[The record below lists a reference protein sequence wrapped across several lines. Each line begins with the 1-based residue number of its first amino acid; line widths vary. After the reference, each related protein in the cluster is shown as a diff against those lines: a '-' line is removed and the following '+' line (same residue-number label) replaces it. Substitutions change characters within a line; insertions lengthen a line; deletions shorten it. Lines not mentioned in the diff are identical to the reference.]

1 MMNAIDWLR
10 AACDPAAVLD
20 IGCETSPYEFFIGLG
35 VWRAGHLLPWAL
47 PFPARPPSLPARPAS
62 SLSQD
67 WWCHSAGPRYWIRV
81 ISFTAW
87 FSGSNPISP
96 GTAGLRVVMCF
107 LFGDGITGSLADAV
121 NWSHFPLTLFL
132 MILRQCVTLHL
143 YSQTFFRRKGAFS
156 SSSKSWQRGELLR
169 STESALAHDS
179 PNTPERGA
187 ASLFL
192 HTGRNGGSETFG
204 NLSEFII
211 MDLSS
216 SHWSRGYGEPQD
228 SRLDQMARENPR
240 VTFF

>member
-1 MMNAIDWLR
+1 MQSLAPFRMMNAIDWLR
-10 AACDPAAVLD
+10 AACDPAAVLA

-107 LFGDGITGSLADAV
+107 FVWRWHHRITSRCSKLK
-121 NWSHFPLTLFL
+121 SFP
-132 MILRQCVTLHL
+132 INCVPHDTKTMCH
-143 YSQTFFRRKGAFS
+143 
-156 SSSKSWQRGELLR
+156 
-169 STESALAHDS
+169 SALAFS
-179 PNTPERGA
+179 NIFQEKGCFQQ
-187 ASLFL
+187 LK
-192 HTGRNGGSETFG
+192 
-204 NLSEFII
+204 
-211 MDLSS
+211 
-216 SHWSRGYGEPQD
+216 
-228 SRLDQMARENPR
+228 
-240 VTFF
+240 